1 MNNTSLWNKNF
12 MLLLA
17 CNAFAMFGHN
27 LLMFA
32 LPFYVLYATGSPAIF
47 GSIVAAAYLP
57 LLFMSPIGGVFADRI
72 NKKRIIV
79 AMQFSTSALIF
90 LFIWASGF
98 MSAIPIIAILLIG
111 LYSISGLGSPAIDA
125 GVPQIVPESQIIRA
139 SGMVGFVGQ
148 VPEFIAPIIAG
159 LLFASVGLTP
169 IIVISGICYVS
180 AAVAAALLK
189 IPHVKQAIT
198 ESIPKMLKGDIKT
211 TVKYLSKENPR
222 MVQVVMPILLLMVV
236 LLPMIPI
243 GLPILVIG
251 HLEMSSSMLGLA
263 SGIIMFGSV
272 ISSIITSVVG
282 DKLKIS
288 DCPKLLMLASLAMI
302 PIGIVF
308 VFEFSTVFMF
318 IVIVICLM
326 VIMITSSL
334 YLFRIWGYIQ
344 VETPE
349 EILGK
354 VLSAV
359 TALIGFVTPLGFFL
373 YGIMFEGFASAP
385 WAIIFFAAVVSFGIT
400 FYSARQLRGNKE

>member
-1 MNNTSLWNKNF
+1 MNNTSLWNKDF
-12 MLLLA
+12 MFLLTG
-17 CNAFAMFGHN
+17 NAFATFGHH

-32 LPFYVLYATGSPAIF
+32 LPFYVLHATGSPAIF
-47 GSIVAAAYLP
+47 GSIVAVAYLP

-79 AMQFSTSALIF
+79 AMQFFTSALIF

-98 MSAIPIIAILLIG
+98 MSAIPIILILLIG
-111 LYSISGLGSPAIDA
+111 LYSTSGLGSPAIDA
-125 GVPQIVPESQIIRA
+125 SVPQIVPESQIVRA
-139 SGMVGFVGQ
+139 SGMVGFMGQ
-148 VPEFIAPIIAG
+148 VPEFIAPIVAG

-169 IIVISGICYVS
+169 IIVISGIFYIL
-180 AAVAAALLK
+180 AAVVAAFLK
-189 IPHVKQAIT
+189 IPHVKQDNT
-198 ESIPKMLKGDIKT
+198 ESISNMLKGDIKT
-211 TVKYLSKENPR
+211 TVKYLSKENPQ
-222 MVQVVMPILLLMVV
+222 MVKVVMPLLLLMVV

-251 HLEMSSSMLGLA
+251 HLEMSSSMLGLS
-263 SGIIMFGSV
+263 SGIVMFGSV
-272 ISSIITSVVG
+272 ISSIITSVAG

-288 DCPKLLMLASLAMI
+288 DCPKLLVLACLGVI
-302 PIGIVF
+302 PIGLVF
-308 VFEFSTVFMF
+308 VFEPSTIVMF

-359 TALIGFVTPLGFFL
+359 TALIGCATPLGFFL
-373 YGIMFEGFASAP
+373 YGVMFERFENAP
-385 WAIIFFAAVVSFGIT
+385 WAVIFFVAVVSFGIT
-400 FYSARQLRGNKE
+400 FYSARQFKGSKG